1 MDKFN
6 LEAFARVR
14 DGIGVK
20 TASELRELLADKD
33 GNSDA
38 FGARERLYNL
48 FDAGTFSE
56 IGAFVRR
63 RNAEFDTDVSYEF
76 ESVICGFG
84 AVDGRLVYAFSQ
96 DISRIGGSVSE
107 AHARKICDL
116 YKLAMQNGAPVVAF
130 FESAGALIPE
140 GVKALA
146 GYGKIMSA
154 VSAASG
160 IIPQIAVVC
169 SSVAGAASV
178 ICGMFDLVVKCDGAE
193 LSVNPK
199 FNTVSDKS
207 SDAGITAIRTS
218 DVATAVA
225 NVKALLTYLPSNNT
239 VGAPVDVS
247 ADNVNRLISADYSDN
262 ADVHSIITSFV
273 DDGKVVELYGDY
285 APELVGC
292 FASIGGSAVGIVA
305 NNKAHNGAKLT
316 SKGVRKASRLVSLF
330 DSFNI
335 PIVTLVDS
343 VGFDNSAE
351 SESSPFTAEI
361 AKLAASYSAASSPI
375 VTVVTGEAYGSL
387 FTVMGSKSIGADV
400 VYALEGAKIA
410 AMNAS
415 SAVAFLFNDEITAD
429 KSRSDLESQWNEY
442 VANPVEAAASGEID
456 DIISL
461 SELRVRL
468 GAALSMLSS
477 KSTVLSSRRHLIM
490 PL

>member
-6 LEAFARVR
+6 LEAFARVQ
-14 DGIGVK
+14 DNIGVK
-20 TASELRELLADKD
+20 SAEELRDILAKKSADSD
-33 GNSDA
+33 GN
-38 FGARERLYNL
+38 GARERLEGL

-63 RNAEFDTDVSYEF
+63 RGSEFDTDASYDL
-76 ESVICGFG
+76 ESVICGWG
-84 AVDGRLVYAFSQ
+84 AVNGRLVYAFSQ
-96 DISRIGGSVSE
+96 DASRISGSVSE

-160 IIPQIAVVC
+160 VIPQIAVLC
-169 SSVAGAASV
+169 SSVSGAASV
-178 ICGMFDLVVKCDGAE
+178 ICSMFDVVIKCDGAE

-199 FNTVSDKS
+199 FNTASDES
-207 SDAGITAIRTS
+207 SDAGITALKS
-218 DVATAVA
+218 DSAAASVTAV
-225 NVKALLTYLPSNNT
+225 KELLAYLPSNNT
-239 VGAPVDVS
+239 EGAPADVS
-247 ADNVNRLISADYSDN
+247 ADNVNRLISADYGKN
-262 ADVHSIITSFV
+262 ADVHELITSFV
-273 DDGKVVELYGDY
+273 DDGKLVELYGDY
-285 APELVGC
+285 AAEVVGG
-292 FASIGGSAVGIVA
+292 FASIGGTAVGIVA
-305 NNKAHNGAKLT
+305 NNKAVEGARLT
-316 SKGVRKASRLVSLF
+316 AKGARKASRLVSLF

-335 PIVTLVDS
+335 PVVTLVDS
-343 VGFDNSAE
+343 VGFDNSTA
-351 SESSPFTAEI
+351 SEAYPFAAEI
-361 AKLAASYSAASSPI
+361 AKLASAYGAASAPM
-375 VTVVTGEAYGSL
+375 VTVVLGEAYGSL

-400 VYALEGAKIA
+400 VFAVDSAKIA

-415 SAVAFLFNDEITAD
+415 SAVAFLFNEEITAD
-429 KSRSDLESQWNEY
+429 KSRDDLENQWNEY

-468 GAALSMLSS
+468 GAALAMLSA
-477 KSTVLSSRRHLIM
+477 KSTVPSSRRHLIM